1 MVDPQRIHNLIEYL
15 EELHDHHKAT
25 SDHTTLLLNCYAKLK
40 DVEKLEEFI
49 KSPDDLKFD
58 LDTAI
63 LMCRQGGYYD
73 QAAFLARKH
82 GEHELVVDVLHK
94 AVYAFVTGFVAVGVL
109 VAHRHRRDL
118 VQPVGVVHP
127 AVGGLDLD
135 VRRRQPGQLD
145 LRPQRQARTPE
156 TSDPRRML

>member
-1 MVDPQRIHNLIEYL
+1 MMQFLDTQRIHNLIEYL

-82 GEHELVVDVLHK
+82 GEHELVVSCAGSRPAITVENSRVLQ
-94 AVYAFVTGFVAVGVL
+94 
-109 VAHRHRRDL
+109 RR
-118 VQPVGVVHP
+118 
-127 AVGGLDLD
+127 AM
-135 VRRRQPGQLD
+135 VRR
-145 LRPQRQARTPE
+145 
-156 TSDPRRML
+156 